1 MTSTN
6 PPTDPPT
13 DRSAAPI
20 TEHEPL
26 LGRPGDV
33 AQRDESMLARN
44 LITGTAP
51 LAQVGGVMLVVTVWG
66 AVLSH
71 SWMVFS
77 LHPLLNSLGVF
88 LSLQAILVLQPT
100 HTADQKRRG
109 TYVHAAFN
117 GLAALSFFTALA
129 IVIWHKQ
136 HSGIP
141 HFESVHAYLGI
152 VIYSLLFI
160 QAFVG
165 FTQYFVPR
173 IYGGVDNA
181 RAIYKYH
188 RVSGYII
195 LFLYLVNITLASK
208 LRYGEKFI
216 HLKTW
221 GVVVAGVLVV
231 IGTYPRI
238 KKQKIQIFG

>member
-1 MTSTN
+1 MTSPAA
-6 PPTDPPT
+6 PPDQPAA
-13 DRSAAPI
+13 AAPI
-20 TEHEPL
+20 TEQEPL

-33 AQRDESMLARN
+33 AQRDESWLARN

-71 SWMVFS
+71 KWMVFN

-100 HTADQKRRG
+100 HTAHQKRRG
-109 TYVHAAFN
+109 TYVHATLN
-117 GLAALSFFTALA
+117 GLAALSFFTALV

-152 VIYSLLFI
+152 TIYGLLFI

-165 FTQYFVPR
+165 FTQFFAPR

-181 RAIYKYH
+181 KKLYKYH
-188 RVSGYII
+188 RVSGYVI
-195 LFLYLVNITLASK
+195 LLMYLVNVVLASR
-208 LRYGEKFI
+208 LPYGQKFI

-221 GVVVAGVLVV
+221 GVVAAGVLVV
-231 IGTYPRI
+231 IGAYPRI

>member
-1 MTSTN
+1 MN
-6 PPTDPPT
+6 Q
-13 DRSAAPI
+13 SAAPT

-33 AQRDESMLARN
+33 GQRDGSGLARN

-51 LAQVGGVMLVVTVWG
+51 LAQVGGVMLIVTVWT

-71 SWMVFS
+71 AWMVFS

-100 HTADQKRRG
+100 RTADQKRRG
-109 TYVHAAFN
+109 TYVHATFN

-141 HFESVHAYLGI
+141 HFESAHAYLGI
-152 VIYSLLFI
+152 VIYGLLFI
-160 QAFVG
+160 QASVG
-165 FTQYFVPR
+165 FTQFFAPG

-181 RAIYKYH
+181 KSMYKYH
-188 RVSGYII
+188 RVSGYVI
-195 LFLYLVNITLASK
+195 LLMYLVNIILASK

-221 GVVVAGVLVV
+221 GVVLAGVLVV
-231 IGTYPRI
+231 LGTYPRI